1 MNLIKQEKNKITTLE
16 LLEQINFFRK
26 DIEGKAELLHKD
38 LLKIVRNEF
47 EEEIDEGKISPISY
61 KDSLNRERPMFDLTL
76 SQAKQVLVRE
86 SKAVRKAVIKY
97 IEELEEKL
105 KVPSTYKEALISLVN
120 QIEENEKLQLT
131 VAV

>member
-61 KDSLNRERPMFDLTL
+61 KDSLNREKPMFELTL
-76 SQAKQVLVRE
+76 SQAEQVTE
-86 SKAVRKAVIKY
+86 
-97 IEELEEKL
+97 
-105 KVPSTYKEALISLVN
+105 
-120 QIEENEKLQLT
+120 
-131 VAV
+131 

>member
-1 MNLIKQEKNKITTLE
+1 MNLIKQDKNKITTLE
-16 LLEQINFFRK
+16 LLEQINFFRS
-26 DIEGKAELLHKD
+26 DIEGKNPILHKN
-38 LLKIVRNEF
+38 LLQIVRNEF
-47 EEEIDEGKISPISY
+47 EEEIDEGKIQPISY
-61 KDSLNRERPMFDLTL
+61 KDSLNREKPMFELTL